1 MGGLKMEQV
10 FGQQAIIHIIV
21 QLAFLFVTW
30 WALQI
35 VKLDFFVKNN
45 NTPQAKVLQILLTI
59 AIGSTVANFFL
70 SYYQWA
76 TRLQYLF

>member
-1 MGGLKMEQV
+1 MEEL
-10 FGQQAIIHIIV
+10 FGQQAIMHIMI
-21 QLAFLFVTW
+21 QLVFLFVTW

-35 VKLDFFVKNN
+35 VKLDFFVKNIN
-45 NTPQAKVLQILLTI
+45 SPQAKVLQILLTI
-59 AIGSTVANFFL
+59 AIGSTAANFFL